1 LHALFGFK
9 WTLAQESPGAATK
22 DYMRD
27 AGGTMARVW
36 GGLRYA
42 LGSVWQVNAVGPK
55 SLNGGEVVVGAG
67 KSLMKFVGFWT
78 RTLVLS
84 TSYRG

>member
-1 LHALFGFK
+1 
-9 WTLAQESPGAATK
+9 
-22 DYMRD
+22 MRD
-27 AGGTMARVW
+27 AGGTVARVW

-67 KSLMKFVGFWT
+67 K
-78 RTLVLS
+78 
-84 TSYRG
+84 